1 MERQIKA
8 SLCRAASALPQPS
21 FEKICATPIERMKE
35 HDDITRQATV
45 ASHTFHEMISYIS
58 AVAAVFL
65 ICCYGYIF
73 QYASAASFI
82 EYSVNPS
89 FSISVTRAQ
98 TLLEITPNNKD
109 AEEFLVGRSYK
120 GWNIEKALQ
129 SLTLSMADEGYL
141 IAYHNT
147 INIRVTGKDAQFLEQ
162 LLFDDIN
169 MLLHE
174 QGIDA
179 IINILP
185 AKPVPNDH
193 QPHTPPANP
202 ALPETDDD
210 LDSND
215 GEDDE
220 EDALEQAKEAAEEA
234 ADAREDAL
242 EQAGEAAREAAD
254 AREDAL
260 EQAGEA
266 AEEAAEEE
274 EDMGAGQT

>member
-1 MERQIKA
+1 M
-8 SLCRAASALPQPS
+8 
-21 FEKICATPIERMKE
+21 
-35 HDDITRQATV
+35 
-45 ASHTFHEMISYIS
+45 
-58 AVAAVFL
+58 

-109 AEEFLVGRSYK
+109 AEEFLVGRSYR

-129 SLTLSMADEGYL
+129 SLTLSMVDEGYL
-141 IAYHNT
+141 TADNNI
-147 INIRVTGKDAQFLEQ
+147 ISIRVTGKDAQFLEQ

-174 QGIDA
+174 KDIRA

-185 AKPVPNDH
+185 AKPVPNGE
-193 QPHTPPANP
+193 QPDTPPANP
-202 ALPETDDD
+202 SLPATDYELDNNDD
-210 LDSND
+210 
-215 GEDDE
+215 EDDG

-234 ADAREDAL
+234 ADAEKEAQ
-242 EQAGEAAREAAD
+242 EQTKEAAD
-254 AREDAL
+254 AEEDAR
-260 EQAGEA
+260 EQ
-266 AEEAAEEE
+266 AEEE